1 MKIPP
6 ARLIQILIGKAILET
21 IFVAALALGF
31 RVSAFPPTFHGW
43 GEIDGPQQIVAGWAV
58 DSANPWSRVKVEFVL
73 DGEFIATQVAS
84 GSRPDVARAGWSRDE
99 WHGYSFKL
107 PALKP
112 GAHEAKIYA
121 IHESGDRFTLQLLGD
136 PIQFSVKNDGVV
148 MPQSKDR

>member
-6 ARLIQILIGKAILET
+6 ARLIQLLIGKAVLET
-21 IFVAALALGF
+21 IFIAALALGF

-43 GEIDGPQQIVAGWAV
+43 AEITGPQQVVAGWAV
-58 DSANPWSRVKVEFVL
+58 DSANPWSQVKVQLVI

-84 GSRPDVARAGWSRDE
+84 ESRPDVARAGWSRDE

-107 PALKP
+107 PALQV

-121 IHESGDRFTLQLLGD
+121 VHESGDRFTLQLLGD
-136 PIQFSVKNDGVV
+136 PIQFSVKRDGAIA
-148 MPQSKDR
+148 PQAKGR

>member
-6 ARLIQILIGKAILET
+6 ARLIQLLIGKAVLET
-21 IFVAALALGF
+21 IFIAALALGF

-43 GEIDGPQQIVAGWAV
+43 AEITGPQQVVAGWAV
-58 DSANPWSRVKVEFVL
+58 DSANPWSQVKVQLVI

-84 GSRPDVARAGWSRDE
+84 ESRPDVARAGWSRDE

-107 PALKP
+107 PALQQ

-121 IHESGDRFTLQLLGD
+121 VHESGDRFTLQLLGD
-136 PIQFSVKNDGVV
+136 PIQFSVKRDGAIA
-148 MPQSKDR
+148 PQAKGR

>member
-1 MKIPP
+1 MKISP
-6 ARLIQILIGKAILET
+6 ARLIQVLIGKAILET

-31 RVSAFPPTFHGW
+31 RVSVFPPTFHGW
-43 GEIDGPQQIVAGWAV
+43 GEIKEHVVAGWAV
-58 DSANPWSRVKVEFVL
+58 DSANPWSRVKVQLVL

-99 WHGYSFKL
+99 WHGYTFTL

-112 GAHEAKIYA
+112 GPHEARVYA

-136 PIQFSVKNDGVV
+136 PIHFALEGDGTVI
-148 MPQSKDR
+148 PQSQSR